1 MKLLNKY
8 SLYLIVLLGLVLRII
23 HIDQSLWLDE
33 AISALAA
40 KNFSFYGIV
49 FEFLKGD
56 NHPPLYYLV
65 LRLWGLVFGFS
76 DIALRSLSILA
87 GTATIYLTY
96 LFIKKLFDRKVALIA
111 SLLLA
116 TSPLHIY
123 YSQEIRMY
131 PLLGLWAVGLIYIF
145 TFLKQNSV
153 SKWLWL
159 LFSVGL
165 IVLIATDYTGIFL
178 LPVFGL
184 IGWKEKFSFK
194 KIIGGFIPL
203 GVSLFLW
210 LPLLLQQKETAAIQL
225 STLPGWREL
234 AGGTPKEVV
243 VLWMKFVLGRISFY
257 PKLGY
262 YFLVGV
268 FSLPILLV
276 FFRSVS
282 KKSFWLWTF
291 FLTPLIG
298 SFLFSLIVPSFNYF
312 RFIYVLPAFYGL
324 IALGLISFRKP
335 LFYVLTGFIILG
347 NLTGLAFYYTD
358 VSNQREQWKQS
369 ISYIENENPEL
380 VIYEFPEPFAPFYWY
395 TSGKVEGLG
404 GLTSLTSVEDRT
416 EEKISKEITSSTFR
430 IMYVSYLRDL
440 TDSEAHIQ
448 KTLVNQGFNI
458 VESKSFAGV
467 GEIITYER

>member
-1 MKLLNKY
+1 MKLLNRY
-8 SLYLIVLLGLVLRII
+8 SIYIIVLLGLVLRIVQI
-23 HIDQSLWLDE
+23 NQSLWLDE

-87 GTATIYLTY
+87 GIATILLTY
-96 LFIKKLFDRKVALIA
+96 FFIKKLFNRKVALVA

-178 LPVFGL
+178 LPVFWL
-184 IGWKEKFSFK
+184 IGWKEKYSFK
-194 KIIGGFIPL
+194 KIIGGYIPL
-203 GVSLFLW
+203 GVSLFFW
-210 LPLLLQQKETAAIQL
+210 LPILLQQKETAAIQL

-262 YFLVGV
+262 YLLVGM
-268 FSLPILLV
+268 FSLPIL
-276 FFRSVS
+276 FAFYKSVN

-291 FLTPLIG
+291 FLIPLIG
-298 SFLFSLIVPSFNYF
+298 SFTFSFIVPSFNYF
-312 RFIYVLPAFYGL
+312 RFTYVLPAFYGL
-324 IALGLISFRKP
+324 IALGLLSFKKP
-335 LFYVLTGFIILG
+335 IFYFLTGFVILG
-347 NLTGLAFYYTD
+347 NITGLAFYYFET
-358 VSNQREQWKQS
+358 SNQREQWKQS
-369 ISYIENENPEL
+369 ITYIESNDPEFVL
-380 VIYEFPEPFAPFYWY
+380 FEFPEPFAPFYWY

-404 GLTSLTSVEDRT
+404 GLTGLTSVEART
-416 EEKISKEITSSTFR
+416 EEKISQKITPSTFR